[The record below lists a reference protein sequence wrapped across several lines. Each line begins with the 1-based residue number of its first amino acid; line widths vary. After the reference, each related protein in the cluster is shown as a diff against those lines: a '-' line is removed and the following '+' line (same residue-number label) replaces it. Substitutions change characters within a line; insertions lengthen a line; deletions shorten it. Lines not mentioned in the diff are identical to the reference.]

1 MKIWSFVLINN
12 KFFNN
17 VKSHTKY
24 LLIYNDLLCPFL
36 CYYQQLISLFKP
48 HELNS
53 LNINCIRIDCSSS
66 RCSKIKITP
75 TSNYMVC
82 NKLVYSLYRIYLHI
96 FYAFLQSTFIF
107 CNTKSNFEE
116 KSHRKLTII
125 CSIITK
131 IISIL
136 RSETIIF
143 LWIKIR
149 SIIKAQNESHF

>member
-17 VKSHTKY
+17 VKYHTKY
-24 LLIYNDLLCPFL
+24 LLMYNDLLCPF
-36 CYYQQLISLFKP
+36 CATISLFKP

-53 LNINCIRIDCSSS
+53 LNIDCIRIDCSSS
-66 RCSKIKITP
+66 RCNKIKITP
-75 TSNYMVC
+75 TRNYMVC

-96 FYAFLQSTFIF
+96 FYAFLQSAFIF

-136 RSETIIF
+136 RSETTIF

>member
-24 LLIYNDLLCPFL
+24 LLIPIYCVLFCAT
-36 CYYQQLISLFKP
+36 ISLFKP

-53 LNINCIRIDCSSS
+53 LNIDCIHIDCSSS
-66 RCSKIKITP
+66 RCNKIKITP

-116 KSHRKLTII
+116 KSHGKLTII

-136 RSETIIF
+136 RSETTIF